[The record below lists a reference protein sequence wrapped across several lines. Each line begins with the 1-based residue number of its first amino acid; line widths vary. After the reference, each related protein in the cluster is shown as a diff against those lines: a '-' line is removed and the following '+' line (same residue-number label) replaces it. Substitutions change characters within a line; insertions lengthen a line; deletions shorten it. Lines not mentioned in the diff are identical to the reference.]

1 MNINTLSEE
10 KIDYKSGNLPVALY
24 PNKLVSNKD
33 RNTQFYAKTIIRNT
47 CYDEDIANDIM
58 VAGLNEGFSKAQIL
72 RVMELVRNAKL
83 ARLADAYAVDD
94 GICKTQLRIKGTFD
108 SEADAFSEEKHSVEI
123 SACSNSSAKKIFEKI
138 RPVIRQGN
146 TKKPVITEVYD
157 VKSKSGTTLTKG
169 GFLKITGTD
178 IRICGDSEDVG
189 LYFINNK
196 DSTDFVKICADEL
209 GRNSTTTVDCVVP
222 VELKENTYSIKI
234 VTQYMGGRVNRKTPL
249 ESVFGNFTVA

>member
-47 CYDEDIANDIM
+47 CYDEDIANDIII
-58 VAGLNEGFSKAQIL
+58 AGLNESLSKSQIL
-72 RVMELVRNAKL
+72 RVMELARNAKL

-123 SACSNSSAKKIFEKI
+123 SAYSNSSAKKIFEKI

-169 GFLKITGTD
+169 GYLEIKGYD
-178 IRICGDSEDVG
+178 IRICGDNDTVG
-189 LYFINNK
+189 LYFVNNE
-196 DSTDFVKICADEL
+196 DSADFVKVSAEEL
-209 GRNSTTTVDCVVP
+209 GRNYGSNVACVVP
-222 VELKENTYSIKI
+222 AELKEGSYSIKI
-234 VTQYMGGRVNRKTPL
+234 VTQYMSGKSFRKEPL
-249 ESVFGNFTVA
+249 ESIFGNFAVA